1 MITLKDGSLY
11 SGQDFLR
18 DVEDLNVRDVE
29 ELKLRLRELKTLYGI
44 DLL

>member
-18 DVEDLNVRDVE
+18 DVEELNVRDG
-29 ELKLRLRELKTLYGI
+29 RA
-44 DLL
+44 